1 MATTTDALSKTA
13 DIKQFLVFVD
23 TGGTPNFL
31 KGTSGKWYFPLS
43 EDSHVNSKRV
53 NQIMGH
59 LPPDSR
65 VWYTTTLVHGQQL
78 QVRPSDSSFFSLLE
92 EKCNGIVREQENLP
106 TEITSE
112 RYDRKVRAPDSMA
125 IESTR
130 RARPL
135 LVQRDAQGKPG
146 NKKLSSGDESDEDE
160 ESPAHE
166 EIRSASDGVTSSDTE
181 PPSREE
187 LTTDQVT
194 PTNEDSAEYDYL
206 HSCLGGDRVVAVQ
219 MQNQSSWDA
228 VGCLPGFLCLILAI
242 DTIVILAMV
251 VFSIRM
257 HFKNKHDTNSK
268 GKRFSRLNKTASF
281 FDKNHQ
287 AKKYH
292 SLQDDDIALESRIT
306 HVQRSDT
313 AFGGNFTPIDS
324 QKDDNEL
331 ISDLDMFI
339 QSMSKCIGTEKF
351 GLSFEFND
359 LRFQP
364 KKAKRP
370 ILSEVT
376 GKIDRGSL
384 WGVMGA
390 SGAGKSTFV
399 NVLMG
404 KQAYTGGTTKING
417 VQGDIKKYRKI
428 IGYVPQDDIVLPE
441 LTVRE
446 NILHSARIRLPSNWG
461 DEQIQKHVDILI
473 SCLQLAHVK
482 DSLVGSAATPVISGG
497 QRKRVSIGIELA
509 AAPMA
514 LFLDEPTSG
523 LDATSASSIM
533 MMLKELSRLNITVI
547 TIIHQPRAEIFESL
561 DSLLL
566 FGRGR
571 VIYQGPEREVQPYFE
586 GLGFNF
592 PRSGNPADTIMD
604 IIAGQGHLYKTSG
617 DTGIW
622 PLIHSWKQLQGSQRV
637 RRGSH
642 SSTTS
647 TLPAAASTTSP
658 LVNTSSSK
666 TAEALSLR
674 RSIQSRGAPF
684 HKQVYHCLLRSLLQ
698 QYRLR
703 SSFFFEIGV
712 SALGGF
718 LIGLAQFKAEGI
730 NFRGF
735 FLPPYAILSSS
746 IDYSS
751 VPQMALLVGIAIGLI
766 ASSPGVKIFG
776 EEKLVYWRE
785 ASSGHSR
792 FAYYIGKVLSTF
804 PRMIIACLHFTAT
817 FMVLS
822 TPRIDWGSAFLAN
835 LLYFYT
841 IYGLASILSMLT
853 RREDGPLLAVMA
865 SLIVGVLNGMS
876 PNLSVVSEWHM
887 SWFWRA
893 LPGTWLAEAYFEKN
907 VSPLEY
913 LYAIE
918 HASEGS
924 GYRLGK
930 FGWDCCVLGI
940 IGTVYRVVAFL
951 AMRFL
956 NQRGRG

>member
-1 MATTTDALSKTA
+1 M
-13 DIKQFLVFVD
+13 
-23 TGGTPNFL
+23 TGGLCDPQGQFEPVVCPP
-31 KGTSGKWYFPLS
+31 GSYCPPGGKEKIQCPA
-43 EDSHVNSKRV
+43 
-53 NQIMGH
+53 GH
-59 LPPDSR
+59 WCSVGFVKPKKCSIGASCPAASNRNMTFLPP
-65 VWYTTTLVHGQQL
+65 G
-78 QVRPSDSSFFSLLE
+78 
-92 EKCNGIVREQENLP
+92 
-106 TEITSE
+106 
-112 RYDRKVRAPDSMA
+112 
-125 IESTR
+125 
-130 RARPL
+130 
-135 LVQRDAQGKPG
+135 
-146 NKKLSSGDESDEDE
+146 
-160 ESPAHE
+160 
-166 EIRSASDGVTSSDTE
+166 
-181 PPSREE
+181 
-187 LTTDQVT
+187 
-194 PTNEDSAEYDYL
+194 
-206 HSCLGGDRVVAVQ
+206 
-219 MQNQSSWDA
+219 
-228 VGCLPGFLCLILAI
+228 LILAI
-242 DTIVILAMV
+242 DTIVVLAMV
-251 VFSIRM
+251 LFSIRK
-257 HFKNKHDTNSK
+257 HFKNKHNTSSK
-268 GKRFSRLNKTASF
+268 GNRFSRLHKPVSF

-292 SLQDDDIALESRIT
+292 PLQDDEIALEARIT
-306 HVQRSDT
+306 QVQRSDT
-313 AFGGNFTPIDS
+313 AFGGNFTPIDA
-324 QKDDNEL
+324 QKNDNEL
-331 ISDLDMFI
+331 ISDLDLFI

-351 GLSFEFND
+351 GLSFEFTD
-359 LRFQP
+359 LKFQP
-364 KKAKRP
+364 KKAKKP
-370 ILSEVT
+370 ILSDVT

-404 KQAYTGGTTKING
+404 KQACTGGTTKING
-417 VQGDIKKYRKI
+417 VPGDIKKYKKI

-446 NILHSARIRLPSNWG
+446 SILHSARIRLPSNWG
-461 DEQIQKHVDILI
+461 GEQIEKHVDILI

-482 DSLVGSAATPVISGG
+482 DSLVGSASNPVISGG

-533 MMLKELSRLNITVI
+533 MTLKELSRLNITVI

-566 FGRGR
+566 FGKGR
-571 VIYQGPEREVQPYFE
+571 VIYHGLEREVQPYFE

-622 PLIHSWKQLQGSQRV
+622 PLIHNWKHCQGS
-637 RRGSH
+637 RRFRRESNASTISTLAKTPNLSKSPGF
-642 SSTTS
+642 SSTSSLTPTS
-647 TLPAAASTTSP
+647 TTNNKIT
-658 LVNTSSSK
+658 
-666 TAEALSLR
+666 EALSLR
-674 RSIQSRGAPF
+674 RSIRSRGAPF

-703 SSFFFEIGV
+703 SSFFEIFV

-766 ASSPGVKIFG
+766 ASSPGVKVFG

-785 ASSGHSR
+785 ASSGHNR
-792 FAYYIGKVLSTF
+792 LAYYLGKVLSTF
-804 PRMIIACLHFTAT
+804 PRMVIACLHFTAT
-817 FMVLS
+817 FMLLS
-822 TPRIDWGSAFLAN
+822 TPRIDWPSAFLAN

-841 IYGLASILSMLT
+841 IYGLASILSMLA

-876 PNLSVVSEWHM
+876 PNLSVVAEWHM

-907 VSPLEY
+907 VGGLGY
-913 LYAIE
+913 LYAIA
-918 HASEGS
+918 HASEES

-940 IGTVYRVVAFL
+940 IGTVYRVLAFG
-951 AMRFL
+951 AMRVL
-956 NQRGRG
+956 NQRGNG